1 MVSKNEE
8 PAIVKI
14 YNAKDSVTAQIL
26 KALLKEEKVEVFVQN
41 SGSEVAGHSTPGFG
55 IYGVD
60 IYTIED
66 NAEKAAKIIRQCYDG
81 ISE

>member
-14 YNAKDSVTAQIL
+14 YNAKDIVTAQIL

-60 IYTIED
+60 IYMLLKIMQRRQQRSSD
-66 NAEKAAKIIRQCYDG
+66 NVMMV
-81 ISE
+81 